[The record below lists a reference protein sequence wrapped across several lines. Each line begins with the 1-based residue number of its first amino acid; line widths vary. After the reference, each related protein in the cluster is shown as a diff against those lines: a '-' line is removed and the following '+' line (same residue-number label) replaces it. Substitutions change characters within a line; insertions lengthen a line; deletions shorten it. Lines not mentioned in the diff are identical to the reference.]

1 VGIAGDV
8 GGVDVGFEGGPGA
21 PLRKLRGEPTPGIVG
36 RGADNIRPVNP
47 LARVRFVLAKDLTL
61 GTLFERLAA
70 FHGDDRLVTEAGSD
84 DLSYNAAAERV
95 AAWAGAVAA
104 KTEPGDRVVLALPN
118 TYDLL
123 LACLA
128 VSRAGAIPVPVNDRM
143 RPDEVDHVV
152 DDSGAHLIVRDLAD
166 FAGGKPLAEAV
177 PAQPGDSAALFYTS
191 GTTGKPKGA
200 ELSHRS
206 LIGSAT
212 FGGLNP
218 ERLIHPEAVVGL
230 PIAHIMG
237 FAALVGLGC
246 GGIPVYF
253 LPRFRPTDVLDA
265 LEDRKSALF
274 IGVPAMYR
282 MLWEAGAPDRDL
294 SSVRL
299 WISGADA
306 MPADLAAEFRKLG
319 TGLHLPLVG
328 SIGDALFVEGYG
340 MVETGGGAAMKL
352 SAPVIGESLIPLPG
366 YKFRVVDE
374 QGDEVG
380 VGSEGELW
388 MKGPGVLKGYW
399 GSPEATADAVTADGW
414 LRTGDLV
421 RRGVMGTATFAGR
434 KKDVIMHGGYSVYAL
449 EVEHALEEHPDVHE
463 ASVVG
468 LPDERKGAIPAAAV
482 RVESGATLTPEQLI
496 EWAGERLS
504 PYKAPQRVLFVDDLP
519 RTGTTKVQKKEVVVL
534 FDAD

>member
-1 VGIAGDV
+1 M
-8 GGVDVGFEGGPGA
+8 
-21 PLRKLRGEPTPGIVG
+21 G
-36 RGADNIRPVNP
+36 R
-47 LARVRFVLAKDLTL
+47 DLTL
-61 GTLFERLAA
+61 GSLLERLAA
-70 FHGDDRLVTEAGSD
+70 FHGGGRLVTEAGSD
-84 DLSYNAAAERV
+84 DLSYAAAADRV
-95 AAWAGAVAA
+95 AAWAGAVA
-104 KTEPGDRVVLALPN
+104 ERVDPGDRVVLVLPN

-143 RPDEVDHVV
+143 RPDEIEHVV
-152 DDSGAHLIVRDLAD
+152 DDSGAHLVVRDLGD
-166 FAGGKPLAEAV
+166 LAGAAPLAEAV
-177 PAQPGDSAALFYTS
+177 PTDASAVAALFYTS

-200 ELSHRS
+200 ELSHKA
-206 LIGSAT
+206 LLGSAAA
-212 FGGLNP
+212 GALNP
-218 ERLIHPEAVVGL
+218 ERLVHPEAVVGL

-253 LPRFRPTDVLDA
+253 LPRFRAADVLDA
-265 LEDRKSALF
+265 LEERRSALF

-294 SSVRL
+294 SSVRV

-306 MPADLAAEFRKLG
+306 MPSDLAQAFRKLG
-319 TGLHLPLVG
+319 ASVRLPIVG
-328 SIGDALFVEGYG
+328 SLGDALFVEGYG

-352 SAPVIGESLIPLPG
+352 SAPLVGESLIPLPG
-366 YKFRVVDE
+366 YKFRVVDD
-374 QGDEVG
+374 QGDEVA

-399 GSPEATADAVTADGW
+399 GSPEATAAAVTADGW

-421 RRGVMGTATFAGR
+421 RRGPLGTATFAGR
-434 KKDVIMHGGYSVYAL
+434 KKDVFMHGGYSVYAL
-449 EVEHALEEHPDVHE
+449 EVEHALEEHPEVHE
-463 ASVVG
+463 AAVVG

-482 RVESGATLTPEQLI
+482 RVEGGASLTPDELI

-519 RTGTTKVQKKEVVVL
+519 RTGTTKVQKQEVIAL
-534 FDAD
+534 FAAGD